1 MTNRETCLSI
11 LDTFSEAQLANVA
24 VMLQAARDAIVEAM
38 DDAYCNALYNKYEQD
53 PDKGQPV
60 SIEDAAKMLGVTL

>member
-1 MTNRETCLSI
+1 MTNRERCHSLVEE
-11 LDTFSEAQLANVA
+11 FPEAQLANVA
-24 VMLQAARDAIVEAM
+24 AMLQAAKDAISDAM

-60 SIEDAAKMLGVTL
+60 SIEDAEKLLGVTL

>member
-1 MTNRETCLSI
+1 MTNREKCLSI